1 MNIKELITAVRS
13 LLDRVAKIE
22 ERLNSVT
29 EPEKAKTDVKAKRP
43 YKRRDPVQG

>member
-22 ERLNSVT
+22 ERLNSVM
-29 EPEKAKTDVKAKRP
+29 ELEKAKTDVKAKRP